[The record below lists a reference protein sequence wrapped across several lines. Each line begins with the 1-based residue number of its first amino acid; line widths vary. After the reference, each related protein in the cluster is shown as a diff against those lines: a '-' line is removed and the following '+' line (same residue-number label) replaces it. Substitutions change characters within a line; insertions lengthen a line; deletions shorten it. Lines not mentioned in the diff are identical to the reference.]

1 MCCDRKECRDPGSNR
16 GPLDL
21 QSNALPTE
29 LSRLC
34 WIFVSYVAGL
44 FDRQRMSTSKQIWAM
59 VVSWPCGPTDKA
71 SDYESGDCRFESCQ
85 GQLCFYTQ
93 HVCLYPGAFISS
105 RTRAVSTLWVASL
118 LRYTGLK
125 IGNLVS
131 RFHLDLHLWLRT
143 PRLRKYVSCKLED
156 KLVRRRKNVRAP
168 GWART
173 TNLSVNSRTR

>member
-1 MCCDRKECRDPGSNR
+1 MR
-16 GPLDL
+16 GQNPHT
-21 QSNALPTE
+21 AL
-29 LSRLC
+29 RLRRGDWPWEQMLRVRPKVEAKRARC
-34 WIFVSYVAGL
+34 WL
-44 FDRQRMSTSKQIWAM
+44 QRMMMALDNQ
-59 VVSWPCGPTDKA
+59 WPCGLMDKA
-71 SDYESGDCRFESCQ
+71 LVFGTKDCRFESCQ